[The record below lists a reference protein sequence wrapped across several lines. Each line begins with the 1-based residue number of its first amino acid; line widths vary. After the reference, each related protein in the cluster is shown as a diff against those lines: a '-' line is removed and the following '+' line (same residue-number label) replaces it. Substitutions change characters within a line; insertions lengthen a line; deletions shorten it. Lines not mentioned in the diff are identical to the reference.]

1 MRASPLATLL
11 ALGAIA
17 LPSLPAIPGLSD
29 LDWPPHLPVWAE
41 RLLYNPRER
50 TERARGAY
58 ERKDNG
64 GATRNADTALRL
76 APDDPLAQFNDG
88 TAHLAAHHGRK
99 AVETLAKAA
108 RAAGPELAPAAFY
121 NLGNAR
127 LAAGDVD
134 GAAAAYRETLLRDPA
149 RRDAKYNLE
158 LALRRQHQNPSPAPG
173 GRPGQL
179 GRSNDRD
186 PQGPSKSPGGQQGN
200 PAQGGIDARKPGEE
214 PPAPQGSPG
223 TSRRAAGG
231 SGDRLRGFRDQPDM
245 SAGEAKALL
254 AAVENLE
261 RQERRQQAAQRA
273 KARAAQGKDW

>member
-1 MRASPLATLL
+1 VRASPLATLL

-17 LPSLPAIPGLSD
+17 LPSLPAIPGLPD
-29 LDWPPHLPVWAE
+29 FDWPPHLPVWAE

-64 GATRNADTALRL
+64 AATRNADTALRL
-76 APDDPLAQFNDG
+76 APGDPLAQFNDG

-99 AVETLAKAA
+99 AVETLDKAT
-108 RAAGPELAPAAFY
+108 RAAGSELAPAAFY

-134 GAAAAYRETLLRDPA
+134 GAIAAYRETLLRDPA
-149 RRDAKYNLE
+149 RRDAKHNLE
-158 LALRRQHQNPSPAPG
+158 LALRRQHQNPTPAPG
-173 GRPGQL
+173 GRPGQM
-179 GRSNDRD
+179 GRNNN
-186 PQGPSKSPGGQQGN
+186 PNQPGQSKSPGGQQGN
-200 PAQGGIDARKPGEE
+200 PTQANTGAPKPGEG

-223 TSRRAAGG
+223 PSQRAAAG
-231 SGDRLRGFRDQPDM
+231 GDRLRGFRDQPDM
-245 SAGEAKALL
+245 SSGEAKALL